1 MRVILIQ
8 DVPTLGKVGDVKEV
22 ADGYGRNYLIPK
34 GLAILASYGALRNID
49 DLRRAQGKKM
59 QRQIHAAE
67 DLANT
72 LGQLNLV
79 FKRRAGEDGRL
90 YGSVTNAD
98 IAEAIQTQTG
108 QEIDRRRIELDE
120 PIRSLGEHQVDVRL
134 MTNVTAHLNIAV
146 QPEE

>member
-1 MRVILIQ
+1 MRVILTQ

-34 GLAILASYGALRNID
+34 GLAILASYGAVKNID
-49 DLRRAQGKKM
+49 DLRRAQAKKM
-59 QRQIHAAE
+59 QRQINAAE
-67 DLANT
+67 DLANS

-98 IAEAIQTQTG
+98 IAEAIQAQTG
-108 QEIDRRRIELDE
+108 QEIDRRRIEMDE
-120 PIRSLGEHQVDVRL
+120 PIRSLGEHQVDIRV
-134 MTNVTAHLNIAV
+134 MTNVTAHVNVAV

>member
-72 LGQLNLV
+72 LGQLNLRV
-79 FKRRAGEDGRL
+79 RTGAAVL
-90 YGSVTNAD
+90 
-98 IAEAIQTQTG
+98 AIHREG
-108 QEIDRRRIELDE
+108 GDR
-120 PIRSLGEHQVDVRL
+120 
-134 MTNVTAHLNIAV
+134 V
-146 QPEE
+146 QPTPRDRLELHDIVVLAGAPAAVAAATDILHGGPALDPTYHQYSS

>member
-1 MRVILIQ
+1 MRVILTQ
-8 DVPTLGKVGDVKEV
+8 DVPTLGKVGDIKEV

-34 GLAILASYGALRNID
+34 GLAILASYGAVRNID
-49 DLRRAQGKKM
+49 DLRRAQSKKT

-98 IAEAIQTQTG
+98 IAEAIQAQTG

-120 PIRSLGEHQVDVRL
+120 PIRSLGEHGVDIRL
-134 MTNVTAHLNIAV
+134 MTNVTAHVNVAV

>member
-1 MRVILIQ
+1 MRVILTQ

-34 GLAILASYGALRNID
+34 GLAILASYGAVKNID
-49 DLRRAQGKKM
+49 DLRRAQAKKM
-59 QRQIHAAE
+59 QRQINAAE
-67 DLANT
+67 DLANS

-98 IAEAIQTQTG
+98 IAEAIQAQTG
-108 QEIDRRRIELDE
+108 QEIDRRRIELEE
-120 PIRSLGEHQVDVRL
+120 PIRSLGEHKVDVRL
-134 MTNVTAHLNIAV
+134 MTNVTAHVSVAV

>member
-1 MRVILIQ
+1 MRVILTQ

-34 GLAILASYGALRNID
+34 GLAILASYGAVKNID
-49 DLRRAQGKKM
+49 DLRRAQAKKM
-59 QRQIHAAE
+59 QRQINAAE
-67 DLANT
+67 DLANS

-79 FKRRAGEDGRL
+79 FKRRAGDDGRL

-98 IAEAIQTQTG
+98 IAEAIQAQTG
-108 QEIDRRRIELDE
+108 QEIDRRRIELEE
-120 PIRSLGEHQVDVRL
+120 PIRSLGEHKVDVRL
-134 MTNVTAHLNIAV
+134 MTNVTAHVSVAV